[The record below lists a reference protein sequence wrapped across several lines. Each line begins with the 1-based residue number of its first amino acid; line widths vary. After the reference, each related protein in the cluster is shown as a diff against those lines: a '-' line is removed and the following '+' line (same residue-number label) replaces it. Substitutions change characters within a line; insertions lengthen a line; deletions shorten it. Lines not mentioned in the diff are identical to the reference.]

1 MKKAFDPIAAGI
13 TDAAG
18 HILPKYFCG
27 FDGVSMKAL
36 NPPETIKN
44 LKPEGS
50 KGFLNSFVNLSK

>member
-27 FDGVSMKAL
+27 FDGVSMKTL

-50 KGFLNSFVNLSK
+50 KGF